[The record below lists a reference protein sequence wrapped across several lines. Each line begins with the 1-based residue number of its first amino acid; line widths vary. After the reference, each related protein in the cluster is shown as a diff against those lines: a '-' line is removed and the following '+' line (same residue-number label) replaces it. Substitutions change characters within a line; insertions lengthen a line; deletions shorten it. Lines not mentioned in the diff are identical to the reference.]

1 MNRAG
6 IFFEKDKALVAQ
18 TTSKGKI
25 LNLKTIPKRDVKQL
39 DTICKLFF
47 TAGVLP
53 PSQVL
58 VKTTE
63 MKTLSK
69 WLFKKNLHL
78 QKDIIT
84 ALPKDEAISIVQI
97 SKQSSKKTTLSFQIT
112 KKKYLSQF
120 LNELDPHILI
130 STPQALTRF
139 ARHYFPQN
147 LDLAIIHLGES
158 ETTCLHLKSG
168 FLTSSYTI
176 NSGLGEISTQEGQSV
191 EKLSEAKKQLLE
203 NLSNQINNILTI
215 FAKDDKIALL
225 LTGKELLLKH
235 LDLFIL
241 SKNKDLISSLL
252 QPENP
257 DWQRYAIAIGASLE
271 AANTSPMQFRDGSF
285 FSKRLIRKTYKMLS
299 ACFLFF
305 LTLSGLIFWQ
315 GETIVK
321 DKITDVTENFSKL
334 FSSTPSSFQDLEKRL
349 ILLEKKEEKN
359 PFLVTAPKVNEVLLW
374 ISSHPLFSQKKEV
387 EITDF
392 KYELV
397 SLPKIGKLK
406 IPYLAKVELVF
417 KTDNSILARQIHAAL
432 QKGDGL
438 IALKPELLWES
449 SDPIY
454 KAIFYLRNQVRH
466 EN

>member
-6 IFFEKDKALVAQ
+6 IFFEKEQALVAQ
-18 TTSKGKI
+18 TSPKGKI
-25 LNLKTIPKRDVKQL
+25 LNLKIIPKRDVKQL
-39 DTICKLFF
+39 DTVCKLFF

-78 QKDIIT
+78 QKEIIT
-84 ALPKDEAISIVQI
+84 ALPKDEAVSIVQT
-97 SKQSSKKTTLSFQIT
+97 SKKSSKKTTLSFQIT

-120 LNELDPHILI
+120 LKELDPHILI

-158 ETTCLHLKSG
+158 ETTCLHLKAG
-168 FLTSSYTI
+168 FLISSYTI
-176 NSGLGEISTQEGQSV
+176 NSGLGKISAQEGQSI

-203 NLSNQINNILTI
+203 NLSTQINNILTV
-215 FAKDDKIALL
+215 FAKEEKIALL

-235 LDLFIL
+235 LDIFIL

-252 QPENP
+252 QPENS

-271 AANTSPMQFRDGSF
+271 ASHISPLQFRDDSF
-285 FSKRLIRKTYKMLS
+285 FSKRLIRKTYKML
-299 ACFLFF
+299 ATCFLFF
-305 LTLSGLIFWQ
+305 LTFSGLIFWQ
-315 GETIVK
+315 GEKIVK
-321 DKITDVTENFSKL
+321 DKINNVTENFSNL
-334 FSSTPSSFQDLEKRL
+334 FSVTPSSFQDLEKRL
-349 ILLEKKEEKN
+349 TLLEKKEENN
-359 PFLVTAPKVNEVLLW
+359 PFLMTAPKVSEVLLW
-374 ISSHPLFSQKKEV
+374 ISSHSLFSQKKEV

-397 SLPKIGKLK
+397 SFPKIGKLK
-406 IPYLAKVELVF
+406 SPYLAKVELVF
-417 KTDNSILARQIHAAL
+417 KTDNSILARQIHAFL

-438 IALKPELLWES
+438 VAIKPELLWES
-449 SDPIY
+449 SDTLY
-454 KAIFYLRNQVRH
+454 KAVFYLRNQVRY